1 MNALPTS
8 PLLSAEE
15 QGLSLGL
22 ARRAVCSALCGDPPP
37 LSAGVPARLLERQG
51 AFVTLRQDRAL
62 RGCIGI
68 VPATD
73 PLIETIIRC
82 AVAAALEDPRF
93 PPVGLDEM
101 PRLTVEVSV
110 LAPARRVIDVEEI
123 EVGRHGLII
132 AQRGRRGLLL
142 PQVALEHGW
151 DRLTLLRETCR
162 KANLDPDAW
171 QRGARIEVF
180 SAQVFSDESVRAPG

>member
-1 MNALPTS
+1 MNAP
-8 PLLSAEE
+8 PDPPPLSAEE
-15 QGLSLGL
+15 QGLLLGM
-22 ARRAVCSALCGDPPP
+22 ARRAIRSTLCGDPLPP
-37 LSAGVPARLLERQG
+37 SAGIPVRLLEHQG
-51 AFVTLRQDRAL
+51 AFVTLRQERVL
-62 RGCIGI
+62 RGCIGM

-73 PLIETIIRC
+73 PLIETILRC

-93 PPVGLDEM
+93 PPVILDEL

-110 LAPARRVIDVEEI
+110 LAPARLVIDVEEI

-132 AQRGRRGLLL
+132 AQGGRRGLFL
-142 PQVALEHGW
+142 PQVALEYGW

-162 KANLDPDAW
+162 KANLEPDAW

-180 SAQVFSDESVRAPG
+180 SAQVFSDEPAGGFD

>member
-1 MNALPTS
+1 VSAPPDPP
-8 PLLSAEE
+8 PLGAEE
-15 QGLSLGL
+15 QGFLLGM
-22 ARRAVCSALCGDPPP
+22 ARRAVRSALSHDPLPPP
-37 LSAGVPARLLERQG
+37 TGVSSRLLERQG
-51 AFVTLRQDRAL
+51 AFVTLREARAL

-73 PLIETIIRC
+73 PLIETVLRC

-93 PPVGLDEM
+93 RPVALEEL
-101 PRLTVEVSV
+101 PRLTLEVSV
-110 LAPARRVIDVEEI
+110 LAPPRPVIDVEEI
-123 EVGRHGLII
+123 EVGRHGVIV
-132 AQRGRRGLLL
+132 AQQGRRALLL

-162 KANLDPDAW
+162 KANLDRDAW

-180 SAQVFSDESVRAPG
+180 SAQVFSDEPGQGS